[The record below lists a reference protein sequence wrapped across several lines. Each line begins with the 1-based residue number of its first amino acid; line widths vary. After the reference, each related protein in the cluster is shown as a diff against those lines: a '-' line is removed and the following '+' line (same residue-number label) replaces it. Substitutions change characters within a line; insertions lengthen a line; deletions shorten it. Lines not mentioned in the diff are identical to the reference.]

1 MNNRIKELV
10 LASTLAEQGLVV
22 FNPASGESLAA
33 VRDWP
38 LDEVED
44 AIVAANTV
52 QKSWAERTGKARAQV
67 LRAWHD
73 LILANKEA
81 LAELM
86 TLECGKPL
94 AESLGEVAYGA
105 SFLEWF
111 AEEAKRVYGD
121 VIPSHAE
128 GKKILV
134 LKQPVGT
141 TAAIT
146 PWNFPLAMITRKAG
160 PALAAGCSMILKPAE
175 ATPLTALALE
185 KLAIEAGLPEGLFKV
200 ITTTNP
206 AAVGEVLCKSD
217 TVRKLSFTG
226 STAVGRI
233 LMRQSSDTIKKLS
246 FELGGNAPFIVFDD
260 ADLDAAVAGALV
272 SKYRNAGQTCVCVNR
287 FIVQEGIYD
296 AFVDALATK
305 VAEMKIGDGLSEG
318 VAVGPL
324 INTAALEKVEA
335 LVGQAVSAG
344 AHVVT
349 GGERLERVGAF
360 YKPTVL
366 SGITPEMDIFR
377 KEIFG
382 PVASVI
388 KFKTE
393 EEAVRIAND
402 TEFGLAAYFY
412 TQNLG
417 RSWRVMEQLEYGMV
431 GLNEGIIS
439 TEVAPFGG
447 IKQSGLGREGSKY
460 GIDEYTELK
469 YCLVG
474 GLV

>member
-10 LASTLAEQGLVV
+10 LASALAEQGLVV